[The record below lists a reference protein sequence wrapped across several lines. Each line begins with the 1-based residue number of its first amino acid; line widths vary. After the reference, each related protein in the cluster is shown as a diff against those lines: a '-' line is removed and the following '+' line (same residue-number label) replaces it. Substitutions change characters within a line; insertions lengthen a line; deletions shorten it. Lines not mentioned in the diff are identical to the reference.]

1 MMFKT
6 GGLLQ
11 VEGRGKTFVGN
22 RERGDGGD
30 KRDPSVTW
38 RLLVLDFLFL
48 TLLRGPGI
56 RSERDSAGL
65 SAPISQK
72 KTTRSQATGGA
83 EEDGNRTLWTPLKSS
98 GHSEGQ
104 TPSGTKFSTERRPK
118 ASWTQRPRSS
128 VSTKLATWKGNQ
140 IETQPGRDTEGEED
154 PTCKEIKTSQSDPST
169 TQECPRSGM
178 PFPGWL

>member
-1 MMFKT
+1 MAYYRSREEARRSSAT
-6 GGLLQ
+6 GG
-11 VEGRGKTFVGN
+11 EGMEETKGISG
-22 RERGDGGD
+22 
-30 KRDPSVTW
+30 PSVTW
-38 RLLVLDFLFL
+38 RLSVLDFLFL

-72 KTTRSQATGGA
+72 KTTRSQAAGGA

-140 IETQPGRDTEGEED
+140 IETQLGRDTEGEED